1 MFSKV
6 ATLECA
12 QNGGYI
18 RVNTVSPGGVMTPMW
33 ESMGFWKDMKA
44 QTGSAEASWQALSQD
59 VPLNRVPFRQHFD
72 HRTIRL

>member
-18 RVNTVSPGGVMTPMW
+18 RVNTVSPGGVMTPPTQKITW
-33 ESMGFWKDMKA
+33 VFWP
-44 QTGSAEASWQALSQD
+44 S
-59 VPLNRVPFRQHFD
+59 
-72 HRTIRL
+72 